1 MYLYVS
7 LLRKRAGVA
16 TNESTVSEV
25 IWTNESAP
33 LCLKSVQGP
42 DVVQTGHTGWES
54 TMQAEDWVLHHRRQG
69 EEVEQVGEESPDL
82 GTAVLPQTLVIEPV
96 HLGDLSALVVSSDQI
111 NPVWVANLQGQQQQ
125 EGFHTVE
132 SAVHEISH
140 EEIVRVG
147 NIAAHLAGV

>member
-1 MYLYVS
+1 M
-7 LLRKRAGVA
+7 
-16 TNESTVSEV
+16 TNESVSD
-25 IWTNESAP
+25 
-33 LCLKSVQGP
+33 QR
-42 DVVQTGHTGWES
+42 
-54 TMQAEDWVLHHRRQG
+54 QAFHLAIHQRG
-69 EEVEQVGEESPDL
+69 EGQVVEQVCEVLPDV
-82 GTAVLPQTLVIEPV
+82 GVPVLPQTLVIEPV